1 VRLLGE
7 IVEANLTEGFVV
19 RLLPNISP
27 ESLSVGQYLVVQGER
42 QNYITI
48 VKDIDLAA
56 NQERL
61 ADVLVQNL
69 PDEGSSN
76 ELLKKALKG
85 RSLYIRVTL
94 KPLLMIPKD
103 TGEEVR
109 LAKSV
114 PPHLSP
120 AREAIADDIERVFG
134 KADGKQFFPI
144 GKPLGVDYEV
154 VLDSEKLLK
163 RSTGIFAVAGSGKTF
178 LAKIVAGNIIKG
190 KLGIVLVYDMHNE
203 YGFSAIAESAKPSPG
218 LKRLFPHNVSVVTLD
233 PDSSEKFDYP
243 FYMTYED
250 VEIED
255 VILTKHEMDLTQAMI
270 DALYILGRKLGKK
283 WLKTL
288 LDDNVSDEEVAEL
301 GGLHEATAPALRRR
315 LKARM
320 ARFGFMAEAIAQD
333 KSGIAEVVDLIKRGN
348 SVVLEFGRY
357 GDDLSAYI
365 IASNIISRRIHD
377 MYVSAAVQE
386 KKAKT
391 KSTLKPLMIFIEE
404 AHKFLGAEA
413 ANLSV
418 FGTIARELRKY
429 KVTLCIIDQRP
440 SQIEEDVRSQIWTRM
455 IMAMVD
461 ERDIRAALAGV
472 ANADDFKQ
480 IIASLQQQEALLFGY
495 AVPVPVT
502 IRVKNFDQELFD
514 YWESPSS
521 MTDSGPLS
529 DDEARKQLEE

>member
-1 VRLLGE
+1 MIGE
-7 IVEANLTEGFVV
+7 IVEANLTDGFIV
-19 RLLPNISP
+19 RLLPEVSP
-27 ESLSVGQYLVVQGER
+27 EALSVGQYMIVEGER
-42 QNYITI
+42 QNYVTI
-48 VKDIDLAA
+48 IKDIDLAS

-61 ADVLVQNL
+61 ADVLVQNRG
-69 PDEGSSN
+69 DESGN
-76 ELLKKALKG
+76 ELVKKALKG
-85 RSLYIRVTL
+85 HSLYVRVTL
-94 KPLLMIPKD
+94 KPLLMIPNGAK
-103 TGEEVR
+103 EEVK

-120 AREAIADDIERVFG
+120 AREAVAQDIERVFG
-134 KADGKQFFPI
+134 KPDGKRYFPI
-144 GKPLGVDYEV
+144 GKPLGVNYEV
-154 VLDSEKLLK
+154 VVDNEKLLK

-190 KLGIVLVYDMHNE
+190 KLGIVLIYDMHNE
-203 YGFSAIAESAKPSPG
+203 YGYSAISESAKPSPG

-233 PDSSEKFDYP
+233 PDSSEKYDYP

-255 VILTKHEMDLTQAMI
+255 IILTRQEMDLTQAMI

-288 LDDNVSDEEVAEL
+288 LDDDVSDEEVTKL

-315 LKARM
+315 LKSRM
-320 ARFGFMAEAIAQD
+320 VRFGFLADTIAQD
-333 KSGIAEVVDLIKRGN
+333 KSGIAEIVDLIKRGN
-348 SVVLEFGRY
+348 SVVLEFGRF

-365 IASNIISRRIHD
+365 IVSNIISRRIHD
-377 MYVSAAVQE
+377 MYISAAVQE
-386 KKAKT
+386 KKAKS

-404 AHKFLGAEA
+404 AHKFLGTEA
-413 ANLSV
+413 ASLSV

-429 KVTLCIIDQRP
+429 KVTLCVIDQRP

-455 IMAMVD
+455 IMTLVD
-461 ERDIRAALAGV
+461 DRDIRAALAGV
-472 ANADDFKQ
+472 ANVDDFKQ

-502 IRVKNFDQELFD
+502 IRVKDFDQELFD
-514 YWESPSS
+514 SWEASTAASS
-521 MTDSGPLS
+521 NGPLS
-529 DDEARKQLEE
+529 DSEARKQLEE

>member
-1 VRLLGE
+1 LLGE
-7 IVEANLTEGFVV
+7 IVEANLTDGFVV
-19 RLLPNISP
+19 RLLPNVSP
-27 ESLSVGQYLVVQGER
+27 ENLTVGQYLVVEGER

-48 VKDIDLAA
+48 VKDINLAA

-69 PDEGSSN
+69 PDEGSGN
-76 ELLKKALKG
+76 ELVKKALKG

-94 KPLLMIPKD
+94 KPLLMIPND
-103 TGEEVR
+103 SEDAEVK

-120 AREAIADDIERVFG
+120 AREAVAQDIERVFG
-134 KADGKQFFPI
+134 QADGKRFFPV
-144 GKPLGVDYEV
+144 GRPLGVDYDV
-154 VLDSEKLLK
+154 VIDNEKLLK

-190 KLGIVLVYDMHNE
+190 KLGIVLIYDMHNE
-203 YGFSAIAESAKPSPG
+203 YGYSAISESSAPSPG

-255 VILTKHEMDLTQAMI
+255 IILTRQEIDLSQAMI
-270 DALYILGRKLGKK
+270 DALYILGRKLGRK

-288 LDDNVSDEEVAEL
+288 LDDNVTDDDIVKT
-301 GGLHEATAPALRRR
+301 GGLHEATVPALRRR

-320 ARFGFMAEAIAQD
+320 ARFTFMADTIAQE
-333 KSGIAEVVDLIKRGN
+333 KSGIAQIVELIKRGN
-348 SVVLEFGRY
+348 NVVLEFGRF

-365 IASNIISRRIHD
+365 IVANIISRRIHD
-377 MYVSAAVQE
+377 MYIDAAVQE
-386 KKAKT
+386 KKAKS
-391 KSTLKPLMIFIEE
+391 KSSLKPLMVFIEE
-404 AHKFLGAEA
+404 AHKFLGKEA
-413 ANLSV
+413 ASLSV
-418 FGTIARELRKY
+418 FGIIARELRKY
-429 KVTLCIIDQRP
+429 KVTLCVIDQRP
-440 SQIEEDVRSQIWTRM
+440 SEIEEDVRSQIWTRM

-461 ERDIRAALAGV
+461 DRDIRAALAGV

-514 YWESPSS
+514 SWEALSPTSS
-521 MTDSGPLS
+521 SGPLS